1 MVETYDLIIIGA
13 GPAGISAGIYAARY
27 KLKVLVIGK
36 EMGGLAATAHKV
48 CNYPS
53 YDNINGFELMQRFL
67 QHAKTLEVP
76 IIYQEV
82 VKIDKKENLFLV
94 KADKEYLS
102 KKIIFAGGTTRQK
115 LNVKG
120 EKEFHGKGVSYCAT
134 CDAAFFKNKIVS
146 VVGGSD
152 AALTAAL
159 LLSEFA
165 KKVYIIYRKNKFF
178 RGDPSWVDL
187 VNKEK
192 KIQTIFNAE
201 IVEILGKDK
210 VEKIKLKSGKQ
221 MKLDG
226 VFVEIGSVPEINYI
240 SKLKIKTTD
249 KGYIITDK
257 VQRTNIPG
265 FFAAGDITESNLKQI
280 VTAAAQ
286 GAVAAYNSYKEIKEQ
301 IAKQIKK

>member
-1 MVETYDLIIIGA
+1 MAETYDLIVIGA
-13 GPAGISAGIYAARY
+13 GPAGLSASIYAARY

-53 YDNINGFELMQRFL
+53 YKDINGLELMQKFIEHTQDLR
-67 QHAKTLEVP
+67 VP

-82 VKIDKKENLFLV
+82 SKIDKKGDLFII
-94 KADKEYLS
+94 KADKEY
-102 KKIIFAGGTTRQK
+102 KARKIVFAGGTTRQK
-115 LNVKG
+115 LNAKG
-120 EKEFHGKGVSYCAT
+120 EEKFLGKGVSYCAT

-165 KKVYIIYRKNKFF
+165 KKVYIIYRKDKFF

-187 VNKEK
+187 VEREK
-192 KIQTIFNAE
+192 KIQTIFNEE
-201 IVEILGKDK
+201 ITEILGKDK
-210 VEKIKLKSGKQ
+210 VEKIKLKSGKE

-226 VFVEIGSVPEINYI
+226 VFVEIGSVPEINFI
-240 SKLKIKTTD
+240 SKLKVKITD

-257 VQRTNIPG
+257 LQKTNVPG

-280 VTAAAQ
+280 VTAASQ
-286 GAVAAYNSYKEIKEQ
+286 GAVAAYNAYREIKQ
-301 IAKQIKK
+301 QV